1 MFVMFGIVKLLPTP
15 EIKLQSLNLYVGML
29 TIPHSTQFFKTSPS
43 LPLYF
48 SVDF

>member
-1 MFVMFGIVKLLPTP
+1 MFGIVKLLPTP
-15 EIKLQSLNLYVGML
+15 EIKLQSLNLYVGIL
-29 TIPHSTQFFKTSPS
+29 ITTIPHSTQFFKTSLS